1 MIFIIMSL
9 KQSIRKVLKE
19 NDYSPAGKE
28 ITPNSIVVHKSNPMF
43 RDKIMS
49 DGLKVKA
56 GECYKIYVGYGT
68 KCKPAI
74 FATNST
80 NKRVWFDSTYDD
92 DIWFIDTRMIPDVK
106 WYKDR
111 HFEST
116 KKHIVTFQDIPR
128 EAITLHYE
136 GTGSGDVKKWG
147 KDSPNLFE
155 SIRRILKEEIDILSV
170 RRQLFIVDDYIQNL
184 SSKDICNHWV
194 SDEVDNYVNET
205 MAEIVR
211 VMLDSIRGINADNW
225 HDTYEEIYE
234 ILIDLGYREEIE
246 DFFYDSLDNCDKII
260 KENNSQI
267 NRKEKLQKLVD
278 NEIDLMKN
286 ICEYMDSE
294 SEEDFISFD
303 ACDFLDLDPKVR
315 VTSVDKLNGVPRI
328 LVVIEYEAMMHFHD
342 EQTFISELQYRLRK
356 WITNVNVDVEDVINT
371 YPDEKRQW

>member
-9 KQSIRKVLKE
+9 KQSIRRVLKE
-19 NDYSPAGKE
+19 EISAKDAYNEYDSVKTIIDGK
-28 ITPNSIVVHKSNPMF
+28 
-43 RDKIMS
+43 RDVAFTTLDNISTKALIFMN
-49 DGLKVKA
+49 GLK
-56 GECYKIYVGYGT
+56 KIKLQSGNYIVYRKGAEKMAEELLNIANKYGG
-68 KCKPAI
+68 
-74 FATNST
+74 
-80 NKRVWFDSTYDD
+80 
-92 DIWFIDTRMIPDVK
+92 
-106 WYKDR
+106 
-111 HFEST
+111 
-116 KKHIVTFQDIPR
+116 
-128 EAITLHYE
+128 TLHYDASE
-136 GTGSGDVKKWG
+136 EDSRRIGQILNYHPSEIEDYIQHNKKI
-147 KDSPNLFE
+147 KTNEINE
-155 SIRRILKEEIDILSV
+155 SIRKILKEEIDILSI
-170 RRQLFIVDDYIQNL
+170 RRRLFIVDDYIQNL
-184 SSKDICNHWV
+184 SSKDICDYWV

-234 ILIDLGYREEIE
+234 LLIDLGYREEIE

-260 KENNSQI
+260 KENNSHI
-267 NRKEKLQKLVD
+267 NRKEKLQKLID

-294 SEEDFISFD
+294 SEEEFISFD

-342 EQTFISELQYRLRK
+342 EETFISELQYRLRK
-356 WITNVNVDVEDVINT
+356 WITNVKIDVEDVINT

>member
-1 MIFIIMSL
+1 MIFINMSL
-9 KQSIRKVLKE
+9 KQSIRRVLKE

-56 GECYKIYVGYGT
+56 GECYRIYVGYGT

-80 NKRVWFDSTYDD
+80 NKRAWFDSTYDD

-170 RRQLFIVDDYIQNL
+170 RRRLYIVDDYIQNL
-184 SSKDICNHWV
+184 SSKDICNYWS

-211 VMLDSIRGINADNW
+211 VVLDSTKGVNADNW
-225 HDTYEEIYE
+225 HGIYEEIYE
-234 ILIDLGYREEIE
+234 ILIDLGYREKIE
-246 DFFYDSLDNCDKII
+246 DFFYDSLDNCGKII
-260 KENNSQI
+260 KENNSHI
-267 NRKEKLQKLVD
+267 NRKEKIQKLID
-278 NEIDLMKN
+278 DEIESMKE
-286 ICEYMDSE
+286 ICKQMDADD
-294 SEEDFISFD
+294 EEIISFD

-328 LVVIEYEAMMHFHD
+328 MVVIEYKAMMHFHD
-342 EQTFISELQYRLRK
+342 EETFISELRYRLHK
-356 WITNVNVDVEDVINT
+356 WITNIYIDVEDVINT